1 MVWNGTEVTGGRTG
15 SCASTPAGSAVPDG
29 RFDTPC
35 VSYFT
40 RRKPEL
46 RSDDGLG
53 DEVTISKN
61 NETISNPA
69 IIAPIN
75 KSDPILQMSCYRVRM
90 HASYQVFST

>member
-1 MVWNGTEVTGGRTG
+1 L
-15 SCASTPAGSAVPDG
+15 SCAQRSAISVR

-40 RRKPEL
+40 RRKPGL
-46 RSDDGLG
+46 RSDDVLG
-53 DEVTISKN
+53 DDVTISKN

-75 KSDPILQMSCYRVRM
+75 IGDPILQMFDCCVRM
-90 HASYQVFST
+90 HVSYQVFST